1 MGLIPRARPPSGWM
15 VIYVTDNSPDAHIVV
30 GRLETEGIRSWVY
43 QEAAGSAFGITV
55 GALGTVQVLV
65 NPEDYERAKAI
76 LAIEYSDEAWL
87 EDGTDDYEE
96 DDDANE

>member
-1 MGLIPRARPPSGWM
+1 MA
-15 VIYVTDNSPDAHIVV
+15 VYVTDNSPEAHIIV
-30 GRLETEGIRSWVY
+30 GRLESEGIRSWIY

-76 LAIEYSDEAWL
+76 LAIEYTDEPWL
-87 EDGTDDYEE
+87 EDGL
-96 DDDANE
+96 DDDDEFGDE